1 MYKHILMPTD
11 GSKCSEEAI
20 KQGLAFAK
28 ELGADVTF
36 LYAVEDPAYEIAK
49 AAAYRKPFH
58 DYLTEEAQASLK
70 KVKALADEVGVS
82 ATTQLVDHQ
91 NPTHAIHAAE
101 KDYDLIVMGTH
112 GRRGFNRF
120 AFGSV
125 AEGVL
130 RRSEKPCLVIHSSS
144 ATT

>member
-28 ELGADVTF
+28 ELDAQVTF
-36 LYAVEDPAYEIAK
+36 LYAVEDPAYDIAR
-49 AAAYRKPFH
+49 AAPYRKPFH
-58 DYLTEEAQASLK
+58 DYLTQEAEASLN
-70 KVKALADEVGVS
+70 KAKRLADELGVA
-82 ATTQLVDHQ
+82 ATTRLVDHQ
-91 NPTHAIHAAE
+91 QPARAIHEAE

-144 ATT
+144 A

>member
-20 KQGLAFAK
+20 KQALVFAK
-28 ELGADVTF
+28 ELGAEVTF

-49 AAAYRKPFH
+49 AAPYRKPFH

-70 KVKALADEVGVS
+70 KAKTWADEAGVT

-91 NPTHAIHAAE
+91 QPIQAIHDVE
-101 KDYDLIVMGTH
+101 KDFDLIVMGTH

-130 RRSEKPCLVIHSSS
+130 RRSKKPCLVIHSSS
-144 ATT
+144 AAK